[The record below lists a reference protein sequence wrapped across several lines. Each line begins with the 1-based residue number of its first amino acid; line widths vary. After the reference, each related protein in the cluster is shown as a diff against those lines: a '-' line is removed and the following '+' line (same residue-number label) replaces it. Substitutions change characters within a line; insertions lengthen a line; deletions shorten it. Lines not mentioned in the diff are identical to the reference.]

1 MNIRRYIGMGL
12 IVVQFKQGKPRKY
25 TTCTRV
31 SSATTVVDCIP
42 QTVDCQYVTGY
53 KLRPL
58 ETIMKPL
65 TNDSIF
71 EPMSM
76 PFHKSVEKIADSAT
90 TQKLLIPFYDR
101 KRSVSADE
109 IVRLEGSG
117 NYTNFFLKDGTKM
130 LVSRT
135 LKEYETLLTDESFV
149 RVHKSC
155 IVNLSFVRKFF
166 IKKEGELELT
176 DGQQVKISRRRAQ
189 MFMDRIRSYQSVLV
203 N

>member
-1 MNIRRYIGMGL
+1 
-12 IVVQFKQGKPRKY
+12 
-25 TTCTRV
+25 
-31 SSATTVVDCIP
+31 
-42 QTVDCQYVTGY
+42 
-53 KLRPL
+53 
-58 ETIMKPL
+58 MKPL
-65 TNDSIF
+65 ANDSIF
-71 EPMSM
+71 ETMSM
-76 PFHKSVEKIADSAT
+76 PFHKSVEKIADAAT

-189 MFMDRIRSYQSVLV
+189 MFMDRIRSFQPVLV